1 MCSVNVLYDERMNVE
16 LRYLRAL
23 VAVVDSQTFTD
34 AAIAL
39 GTSQAA
45 VSRSVAAL
53 ERALGLRILQRTT
66 RQVTPTAAGERIIGH
81 ARRVLD
87 EVALLERAA
96 QDQSGELKVSY
107 AWSALGRRTVALQ
120 RTWEELHPGVRLI
133 WVQSNAPTGGLA
145 NGSVDVAIVR
155 RTLND
160 NRFTSTLIGTEARY
174 GALAKADPL
183 ARRRFLRLADFS
195 GRTIAVDH
203 RTGTTTE
210 DLWSDLTRPASVRL
224 VHGVDEWLTLISTGQ
239 AIGMSSEATAAQNPR
254 PGIVYRPV
262 RDAAPISVFLAS
274 WKDDPSVL
282 VADFIRLAQEAFI
295 PDHPAL

>member
-1 MCSVNVLYDERMNVE
+1 MFI
-16 LRYLRAL
+16 RA
-23 VAVVDSQTFTD
+23 
-34 AAIAL
+34 
-39 GTSQAA
+39 
-45 VSRSVAAL
+45 VAAPS
-53 ERALGLRILQRTT
+53 RRTGHHC
-66 RQVTPTAAGERIIGH
+66 RQVTPTAAGERIIEH
-81 ARRVLD
+81 ARSVLD
-87 EVALLERAA
+87 QVALLERVA
-96 QDQSGELKVSY
+96 QAQRGELKVSY
-107 AWSALGRRTVALQ
+107 AWLALGRRTVALQ
-120 RTWEELHPGVRLI
+120 RKWEELHPGVRLI

-145 NGSVDVAIVR
+145 NGSVDVTIVR

-160 NRFTSTLIGTEARY
+160 NRFGSTLIGTEARY

-295 PDHPAL
+295 SDHPAL